1 MNKNELETAHL
12 ERNRVKCLAGVSS
25 LLKKLDRDNETRN
38 GFQAFLEHDTGLWK
52 IVADT
57 T

>member
-1 MNKNELETAHL
+1 MNKNGLETAHL
-12 ERNRVKCLAGVSS
+12 ERNRGKCLAVVSS
-25 LLKKLDRDNETRN
+25 LLKILDLDNETRN
-38 GFQAFLEHDTGLWK
+38 GFQAFLERDTSVWK